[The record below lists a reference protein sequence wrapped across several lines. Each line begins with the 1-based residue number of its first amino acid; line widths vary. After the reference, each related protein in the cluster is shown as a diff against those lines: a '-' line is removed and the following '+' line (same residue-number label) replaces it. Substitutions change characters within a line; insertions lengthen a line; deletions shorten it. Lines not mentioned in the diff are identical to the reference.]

1 MRTRWAAM
9 LAATVAVGLT
19 LASGAASATDPV
31 PLSSGYVL
39 DDAGVL
45 SSSDAADGQSR
56 LEELKSD
63 TGVDL
68 WVVYVDEFTN
78 PSDSADWANE
88 TAQANGLGPTQ
99 YLMAVA
105 VDSRQYYIS
114 GDSEG
119 PVTFEQLAS
128 IEQEDVQPALA
139 DDDWAGAIDA
149 AADGFT
155 SAVNGTSSSGTSNGS
170 GGWFFPLLLGIV
182 VVGGIIYLLVWF
194 ARRRKRTSVGAGVD
208 GTSSAEPPVSIEEL
222 QQQASSSL
230 IETDDALKTSAQEL
244 GFARAQ
250 FGDEATES
258 FEQTLAKAKQ
268 NLDDAFALKQQLDDE
283 VPDAAADV
291 RSWNTR
297 IIELCDEANKA
308 LDAKAAEFDE
318 LRKLEQN
325 APDALVRVQ
334 KSRDAVVEAVDIAAA
349 HLASLELLYAPQAL
363 ATIADNPTQ
372 ASTRIAFADEQI
384 AAASAALTRGD
395 GGEAA
400 VGIRAAEEAVG
411 QAALLEEAI
420 EKLTADLAA
429 AEQRSVAL
437 IAELESDMRTAA
449 TLPDSNGHVAAVIAA
464 TGQQIAAARA
474 SLGEGGKRPLVAM
487 QSLEAANTEID
498 SVVQQ
503 VRDAA
508 ANAQRARAQVGEQIL
523 QAQAQVSA
531 TEDFITARRGAVGAE
546 ARTRLAEAGASLI
559 RAQGLQNSD
568 PEQALGHAQ
577 RANQLAAHAA
587 QLAQNDVGAFQTRSV
602 HRQGGGGNNMMGAM
616 LGGIVI
622 NSLLGG
628 GGRSSR
634 GYGGMGRT
642 GGGSRSRSRSTGSF
656 GGGGTRGRRGGGRF

>member
-19 LASGAASATDPV
+19 LAAGAASATDPV

-45 SSSDAADGQSR
+45 SSGDAADGQSR
-56 LEELKSD
+56 LEELKSV

-105 VDSRQYYIS
+105 VDTRQYYIS

-119 PVTFEQLAS
+119 PVSFEQLAT

-139 DDDWAGAIDA
+139 DENWVGAIDA

-155 SAVNGTSSSGTSNGS
+155 SAVNGTGSSGTSDGS

-182 VVGGIIYLLVWF
+182 VVGGIIYLVVWF
-194 ARRRKRTSVGAGVD
+194 ARRRKKASVPAGAGARSHV
-208 GTSSAEPPVSIEEL
+208 EPPVSIEEL
-222 QQQASSSL
+222 QQQAASSL
-230 IETDDALKTSAQEL
+230 IETDDAIKTSAQEL

-250 FGDEATES
+250 FGDDATES
-258 FEQTLAKAKQ
+258 FEQTLAEAKQ
-268 NLDDAFALKQQLDDE
+268 KLDDAFALKQQLDDE

-291 RSWNTR
+291 RSWNAR
-297 IIELCDEANKA
+297 IIELCNGANEA
-308 LDAKAAEFDE
+308 LDAKADEFDS

-325 APDALVRVQ
+325 APDALARVQ
-334 KSRDAVVEAVDIAAA
+334 KSRDAAVGALDAAAA
-349 HLASLELLYAPQAL
+349 HLASLQSRYAPEAL

-400 VGIRAAEEAVG
+400 VGIRAAEEAIG

-474 SLGEGGKRPLVAM
+474 SLGDSAKRPLVAM
-487 QSLEAANTEID
+487 RSLEAANNEID

-508 ANAQRARAQVGEQIL
+508 ANAQRARAQVSEQIL

-531 TEDFITARRGAVGAE
+531 AEDFITARRGAVGAE
-546 ARTRLAEAGASLI
+546 ARTRLAEAGASLV
-559 RAQGLQNSD
+559 RAQGLHNSD
-568 PEQALGHAQ
+568 PEQALGYAQ

-587 QLAQNDVGAFQTRSV
+587 QLAQNDVGTFQTNSV

-628 GGRSSR
+628 GARSSR
-634 GYGGMGRT
+634 GYGGMGRSR
-642 GGGSRSRSRSTGSF
+642 GGSRGRSTGSF
-656 GGGGTRGRRGGGRF
+656 GGGGSRGRRGGGRF